1 MILKIDTCE
10 LPVDVNNFYNSI
22 GNKKNLKIFK
32 FTNQRPVNKEIN
44 FKLLLDNLKNL
55 DGLSIL
61 NLSNNSFNE

>member
-22 GNKKNLKIFK
+22 GKKKNLKILK
-32 FTNQRPVNKEIN
+32 FTNQKPVNKDIN
-44 FKLLLDNLKNL
+44 LKLLLENLKEL
-55 DGLSIL
+55 YGLSIL